1 MASFGKEHLKNEMY
15 TKYLLRATKCRKVSC
30 THIWPEKKAKGLSS
44 MSMAASLSPQYMCTK
59 KNEFI
64 VHCYY
69 TVFSKMQQ
77 LAADLWLRRRLSE

>member
-59 KNEFI
+59 KMNLL
-64 VHCYY
+64 Y
-69 TVFSKMQQ
+69 TAITLYFRKCSSSQQ
-77 LAADLWLRRRLSE
+77 IFGFVDD